1 MSEWQKAV
9 MLTERQQGYPWLK
22 SGKEAH
28 QETTIVW
35 QAWWLY
41 VEELPKVSSEVK
53 R

>member
-9 MLTERQQGYPWLK
+9 ILPERQQGYASK

-41 VEELPKVSSEVK
+41 VEELPKVSSKVK